1 MSVCAG
7 PVVSTHTRARAMRYE
22 RRMDVRRSRLSTL
35 NEPRKVH
42 PKRPR
47 IQLVRFVFTAPLYYN
62 EKKIE
67 GYMNAKKRAGKNKM
81 MLSRS

>member
-1 MSVCAG
+1 MPNVMNERLRRACC
-7 PVVSTHTRARAMRYE
+7 VHTHTHAMRYE

-35 NEPRKVH
+35 DEPRKVH

-47 IQLVRFVFTAPLYYN
+47 IQLVRFVSTAPLYYN

-67 GYMNAKKRAGKNKM
+67 GYMNAKKKAGKKIK
-81 MLSRS
+81 